1 MFDYDDYWE
10 YNGDPMHD
18 MIVDDLI
25 YGTDVPEYASD
36 EREDDDP
43 STGLMSAKY
52 AAFCK
57 RNAELKKKEPERCTI
72 FGHEVVRG
80 SIRWMILASMAWLKE
95 QFRYDG

>member
-1 MFDYDDYWE
+1 MFDYDDYRE
-10 YNGDPMHD
+10 YNGDPTHD
-18 MIVDDLI
+18 IYVDDF
-25 YGTDVPEYASD
+25 YVDDASEYASD

-43 STGLMSAKY
+43 STGLMSAKF